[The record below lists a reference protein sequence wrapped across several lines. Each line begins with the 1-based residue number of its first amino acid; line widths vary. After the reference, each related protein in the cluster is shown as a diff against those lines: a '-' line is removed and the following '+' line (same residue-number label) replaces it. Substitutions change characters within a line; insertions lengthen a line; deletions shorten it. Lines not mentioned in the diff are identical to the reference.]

1 MPFAM
6 TWVNIE
12 IVTLSE
18 VSHTQKD
25 DNIIGYCLHVESK
38 KKNNKKRYKWTYLQ
52 NRNRVT
58 DVEKTY
64 GNKGVRTGEGYFG
77 RLGLIYAYYYI

>member
-1 MPFAM
+1 M

-38 KKNNKKRYKWTYLQ
+38 KKKTTKKGTNELICKIEIELQ
-52 NRNRVT
+52 M
-58 DVEKTY
+58 
-64 GNKGVRTGEGYFG
+64 
-77 RLGLIYAYYYI
+77 

>member
-1 MPFAM
+1 M

-38 KKNNKKRYKWTYLQ
+38 KKKQQKKVQMNLSAK
-52 NRNRVT
+52 
-58 DVEKTY
+58 
-64 GNKGVRTGEGYFG
+64 
-77 RLGLIYAYYYI
+77 